1 MTVRTTRKTFDPYII
16 IKARDL
22 LKLLARSVPAPQV
35 GPLPDGPAGNTPSAR
50 PRSLGA
56 GQGLNASGC
65 PTRQCLRAA
74 LARHVSGVCHY
85 WPAVEGV
92 LLKLGV

>member
-35 GPLPDGPAGNTPSAR
+35 RTDSHQTAHS
-50 PRSLGA
+50 S
-56 GQGLNASGC
+56 
-65 PTRQCLRAA
+65 
-74 LARHVSGVCHY
+74 RHCR
-85 WPAVEGV
+85 WPALSNITCSPLALQELINSSTSSLSHNSIRYNTARDDDVIWAHG
-92 LLKLGV
+92 

>member
-35 GPLPDGPAGNTPSAR
+35 RTDSHQTAQHSRHCRWPTLHSRFCSPLPVQELTNSSTYSLTYNSIGYNTAR
-50 PRSLGA
+50 DDDVIWAHG
-56 GQGLNASGC
+56 
-65 PTRQCLRAA
+65 
-74 LARHVSGVCHY
+74 
-85 WPAVEGV
+85 
-92 LLKLGV
+92 